1 MTDKVPT
8 EAAIWLARIERGLR
22 LHEGVQLREWLQPP
36 AHRDCIVNAAKLY
49 HGSDVIA
56 VLAELVPVGFGN
68 PPPPMPKR
76 SRTSAIVLGSCLALF
91 MGVLPFIGMRHAYKR
106 APGTLPRD
114 EEIYSTRVHQTR
126 AIKLP
131 EGSEAILNGQSQL
144 YVLNAAWVRE
154 ATVAQGEVVFDV
166 TPKWPTPLLIF
177 AGGRHFQAPG
187 GRLDVRVVN
196 PQTVELTVLAGSV
209 TVKGL
214 PYRRPATPE
223 EARNFDPS
231 VFVDAI
237 VGPMQ
242 SALVDHS
249 GLTQHSITAADL
261 RSQLRWEP
269 EQVIYVSP

>member
-1 MTDKVPT
+1 VTDKVPT
-8 EAAIWLARIERGLR
+8 EAAIWLARMERGLQ
-22 LHEGVQLREWLQPP
+22 LHEGVQLREWLQQP
-36 AHRDCIVNAAKLY
+36 AHRDCIVNVAKLY
-49 HGSDVIA
+49 HGPDVIA

-68 PPPPMPKR
+68 PPPRMPKR

-91 MGVLPFIGMRHAYKR
+91 MGVLPFLGMRHAHKPP
-106 APGTLPRD
+106 PGTLPRD
-114 EEIYSTRVHQTR
+114 EEIYSTRAHQTR
-126 AIKLP
+126 SIKLP
-131 EGSEAILNGQSQL
+131 EGSEVILNGQSQL

-154 ATVAQGEVVFDV
+154 ATVAQGEVIFDV

-177 AGGRHFQAPG
+177 AAGRHFQAPG

-231 VFVDAI
+231 VFVDAT

-249 GLTQHSITAADL
+249 GLTRHSITAADL
-261 RSQLRWEP
+261 RSQLGWEP
-269 EQVIYVSP
+269 EQVVYVSP